1 MFVRA
6 HCAVRTVFGGPSPG
20 RRRTTWAL
28 TAALLAG
35 CAGGLLAFADE
46 GGEGDSA
53 GGRGSAVAQHSS
65 MPRAVADRL
74 DLPWPEEGQ
83 TAIAVENVGA
93 LGAKGTRARQSV
105 PIASLTKVMTAY
117 VILKEHPLKDGADG
131 PVVKV
136 DEQAAAE
143 AHSLSES
150 TAPVRQGQMLSQR
163 QLLELML
170 LPSGNNVARLL
181 ARWDSGSQKK
191 FTAKMNAAA
200 ARLGMADTTYTGA
213 SGFESTTRST
223 AADQLTLAREA
234 IKEPALRATVA
245 LRSTKLPGQAEPVR
259 NTNKLLERPGVIG
272 LKTGSSTPAGGN
284 LMWAAEIP
292 DGKKHH
298 VVYGVVLSQ
307 RVGTSPAEGNQA
319 ALASSGR
326 LLDALQERLPA
337 ALAANGG
344 GEAGDGGGRR

>member
-1 MFVRA
+1 
-6 HCAVRTVFGGPSPG
+6 
-20 RRRTTWAL
+20 
-28 TAALLAG
+28 
-35 CAGGLLAFADE
+35 
-46 GGEGDSA
+46 
-53 GGRGSAVAQHSS
+53 
-65 MPRAVADRL
+65 MPRDVADRL
-74 DLPWPEEGQ
+74 ELPWPKEGQ
-83 TAIAVENVGA
+83 AAIAVEKVGA
-93 LGAKGTRARQSV
+93 VGVEGAPARQSV

-117 VILKEHPLKDGADG
+117 VILKDHPLKDGDDG
-131 PVVKV
+131 PVIQV
-136 DEQAAAE
+136 DERAAAE

-150 TAPVRQGQMLSQR
+150 TAPVRQGQMHSQR
-163 QLLELML
+163 KLLELML

-181 ARWDSGSQKK
+181 ARWDSGSQRK

-200 ARLGMADTTYTGA
+200 ARLGMAHTTYTGA

-234 IKEPALRATVA
+234 MKDPTLRATVA
-245 LRSTKLPGQAEPVR
+245 LRSTKLPGHAEPVR

-319 ALASSGR
+319 ALAGSGR

-337 ALAANGG
+337 ALAANGDN
-344 GEAGDGGGRR
+344 EDGDRDGHNTGNGHKNEGGR

>member
-1 MFVRA
+1 ML
-6 HCAVRTVFGGPSPG
+6 GGSSRG

-35 CAGGLLAFADE
+35 CTGGLLAFAD
-46 GGEGDSA
+46 GGDSGA
-53 GGRGSAVAQHSS
+53 GDRGNAVAQQSS

-83 TAIAVENVGA
+83 TALAVEKAGA
-93 LGAKGTRARQSV
+93 LGVKGAQQPV

-117 VILKEHPLKDGADG
+117 VILKEHPLKGGENG

-150 TAPVRQGQMLSQR
+150 TAPVRQGQLLSQR
-163 QLLELML
+163 KLLELML

-200 ARLGMADTTYTGA
+200 ARLGMVHTTYTGA

-223 AADQLTLAREA
+223 AADQLRLAREA
-234 IKEPALRATVA
+234 MKEPALRATVA

-292 DGKKHH
+292 DGTSHH

-307 RVGTSPAEGNQA
+307 RVGTSPTEGNQA
-319 ALASSGR
+319 ALESSER

-337 ALAANGG
+337 ALAAY
-344 GEAGDGGGRR
+344 GDGRDGRR